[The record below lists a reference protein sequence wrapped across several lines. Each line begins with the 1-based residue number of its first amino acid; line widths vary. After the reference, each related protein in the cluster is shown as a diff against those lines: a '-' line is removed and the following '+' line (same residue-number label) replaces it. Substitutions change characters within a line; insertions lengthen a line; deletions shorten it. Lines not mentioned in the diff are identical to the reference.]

1 MKKIISL
8 VLSTILLFS
17 VINTT
22 AFAISPSSETE
33 VTENIIQYEDG
44 YYAVIE
50 YDEVKA
56 VSTMS
61 TVEYV
66 THTAT
71 YSLRDSSS
79 TLILTFTL
87 TAKFKVNKGISVT
100 CTSATYS
107 SNVYVSGWSIVSPSA
122 SYSGATATATATAKK
137 KVLGITTK
145 SVPISVSLTC
155 DKNGNIV

>member
-61 TVEYV
+61 TV
-66 THTAT
+66 
-71 YSLRDSSS
+71 SL
-79 TLILTFTL
+79 
-87 TAKFKVNKGISVT
+87 ISVP
-100 CTSATYS
+100 CDTSFAKRITS
-107 SNVYVSGWSIVSPSA
+107 VFLSETLLTRGDTTKV
-122 SYSGATATATATAKK
+122 TATARMIQTIPIA
-137 KVLGITTK
+137 VLFF
-145 SVPISVSLTC
+145 
-155 DKNGNIV
+155 IVWFPL